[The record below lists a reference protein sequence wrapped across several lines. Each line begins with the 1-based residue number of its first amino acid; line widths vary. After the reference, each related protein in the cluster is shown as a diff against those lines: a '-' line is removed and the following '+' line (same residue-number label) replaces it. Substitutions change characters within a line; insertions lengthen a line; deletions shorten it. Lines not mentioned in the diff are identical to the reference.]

1 MNDLITVVDGA
12 TILDIYVAQ
21 QISEFERKAKEIE
34 EAERA
39 LRDQIQK
46 EMEEKGI
53 KSIST
58 EDLLI
63 SYKAGYDKET
73 FQSKE
78 FRKDNP
84 DLYDQYVKISPVKAS
99 VSIKLKE
106 DKS

>member
-1 MNDLITVVDGA
+1 MNELITIVDGA
-12 TILDIYVAQ
+12 TILDINVAN
-21 QISEFERKAKEIE
+21 QIAEFERKAKEIE
-34 EAERA
+34 EAEKA

-53 KSIST
+53 KSVST
-58 EDLLI
+58 DSLLI
-63 SYKAGYDKET
+63 SYKASYDKET
-73 FQSKE
+73 FQTKD

-106 DKS
+106 EKE

>member
-1 MNDLITVVDGA
+1 MNDLITIKDGA
-12 TILDIYVAQ
+12 TILDLKVAN
-21 QISEFERKAKEIE
+21 QIAEFERKAKEIE
-34 EAERA
+34 EAEKA

-58 EDLLI
+58 DNLLI
-63 SYKAGYDKET
+63 SYRQEYDKET
-73 FQSKE
+73 FQTKD

-106 DKS
+106 DKE